1 MAPPLP
7 PLLPLLLLIPLLPP
21 PSLAGTSWQH
31 LRSSARSTEE
41 HYTREVQ
48 VKVEGARV
56 EVGELVVLLE
66 PGLHLLEVVA
76 EEVRAKVVE
85 VLGEE
90 VHTATLEGRSDCSG
104 WMFLEGEL
112 VRSATLA
119 CRC

>member
-1 MAPPLP
+1 M
-7 PLLPLLLLIPLLPP
+7 
-21 PSLAGTSWQH
+21 
-31 LRSSARSTEE
+31 
-41 HYTREVQ
+41 
-48 VKVEGARV
+48 KVEGARV

-66 PGLHLLEVVA
+66 PGRHLLEVVA
-76 EEVRAKVVE
+76 EEVRAEVVE

-119 CRC
+119 CRWWCGGGIGGGGGGGGDGGGVVGGGGGGDVGGGLLSSL